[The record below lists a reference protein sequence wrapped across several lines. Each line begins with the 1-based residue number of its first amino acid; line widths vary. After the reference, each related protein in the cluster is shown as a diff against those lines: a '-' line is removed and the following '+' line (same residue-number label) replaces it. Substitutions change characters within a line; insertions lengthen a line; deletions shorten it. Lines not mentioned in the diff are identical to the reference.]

1 MFCQSQVLF
10 LGYGQISLVVLK
22 TSLLCKQIYMA
33 SENNDGQ
40 NEKKSFILLSLSS
53 YVFLSSYSIVNF
65 DSARSNSNEKLHQHI
80 LLSEQRLN
88 LISTPSVFQRCK
100 FFFFGPFQCDNRLPQ
115 DEKNGVITRVSWN
128 SRHGICCD
136 SDGGF
141 FLESASLA
149 AAEGSTLVSKVIP
162 LLSLICCVHVQMHFI
177 TNDATRTNKTAHS
190 LFYCYDRVRT
200 MN

>member
-1 MFCQSQVLF
+1 MCTEAHKVDNYLVVWMTLFHVLSKPSSL

-100 FFFFGPFQCDNRLPQ
+100 FFFFFWSLSMRQQIAARW
-115 DEKNGVITRVSWN
+115 KKWRYHTRFMEFAPW
-128 SRHGICCD
+128 D
-136 SDGGF
+136 
-141 FLESASLA
+141 
-149 AAEGSTLVSKVIP
+149 
-162 LLSLICCVHVQMHFI
+162 LLW
-177 TNDATRTNKTAHS
+177 
-190 LFYCYDRVRT
+190 
-200 MN
+200 